1 MIFLPG
7 VYNSFAKSYH
17 GFIAYMVL
25 LGCTMV
31 LLGFQRIH
39 LDLPGFCGGSALL
52 GFTVPGFPSNFI
64 LSFLSDLI
72 FCRI

>member
-1 MIFLPG
+1 MVFLPG

-31 LLGFQRIH
+31 LLGFHRIH
-39 LDLPGFCGGSALL
+39 LDLPGFVGVSVLL
-52 GFTVPGFPSNFI
+52 GLTLPG
-64 LSFLSDLI
+64 
-72 FCRI
+72 